1 MFKFGIY
8 TNFDKDKSLLNTRKV
23 IGALNEMGCEV
34 YLHRELSAHLEETYR
49 PGIENVDFLFV
60 LGGDGTILSAARKY
74 AGCGVK
80 IIGVNLGK
88 MGFLAEIQPEEVPLA
103 LEQIIK
109 GKYKVES
116 RMMLQAQSGSF
127 EETLIALNDFVI
139 SPRNIPRMVSLEL
152 NINGVF
158 AEKYYCD
165 GMIIS
170 SPTGSTGYT
179 ISAGGPIIA
188 PSVNC
193 ILVTPVCAHTLN
205 ARSIVLNE
213 NDEVKI
219 KLLSHDILAYVTAD
233 GQQSK
238 RLAGDV
244 NVVIKKSDAVARFVR
259 LKDGNFFELLKVKL
273 AQWQTDDRE

>member
-1 MFKFGIY
+1 MFNFGIY
-8 TNFDKDKSLLNTRKV
+8 TNFDKDKSLVNTRKIV
-23 IGALNEMGCEV
+23 GVLKQAGCGV
-34 YLHRELSAHLEETYR
+34 YLDSDLYACMGEGCSE
-49 PGIENVDFLFV
+49 GIEHSDYLFV

-74 AGCGVK
+74 AKHGIK
-80 IIGVNLGK
+80 IIGVNLGR
-88 MGFLAEIQPEEVPLA
+88 MGFLAEIAPDEVKWA
-103 LEQIIK
+103 LERIMS
-109 GKYKVES
+109 GKYSVET
-116 RMMLQAQSGSF
+116 RMMLQAESGSF
-127 EETLIALNDFVI
+127 GETLLALNDFVV

-152 NINGVF
+152 KINGTF

-213 NDEVKI
+213 NDVVEVA
-219 KLLSHDILAYVTAD
+219 LVSSDIEAYVTSD
-233 GQQSK
+233 GQYSK
-238 RLAGDV
+238 KLEDKTKV
-244 NVVIKKSDAVARFVR
+244 IIKKSDRFAHFVR
-259 LKDGNFFELLKVKL
+259 LKEGNFFELLKEKL
-273 AQWQTDDRE
+273 AQWQTDDQG

>member
-23 IGALNEMGCEV
+23 IGALNELGREI
-34 YLHRELSAHLEETYR
+34 YLDRELSAHLEGSYR
-49 PGIENVDFLFV
+49 PGIEETDFLFV

-74 AGCGVK
+74 AGCGTK
-80 IIGVNLGK
+80 IIGVNLGR
-88 MGFLAEIQPEEVPLA
+88 MGFLAEIEPEEVPWA
-103 LEQIIK
+103 LKRITN
-109 GKYKVES
+109 GKYNVES
-116 RMMLQAQSGSF
+116 RMMLQATSESY
-127 EETLIALNDFVI
+127 EETLIALNDFVL
-139 SPRNIPRMVSLEL
+139 SPRNVPRMVSLEL
-152 NINGVF
+152 RINGTF

-213 NDEVKI
+213 NDEVEI
-219 KLLSHDILAYVTAD
+219 RVLSSDFQVFVTSD
-233 GQQSK
+233 GQHSK
-238 RLAGDV
+238 RLGCNASV
-244 NVVIKKSDAVARFVR
+244 AIKKSDSFARFVR

>member
-23 IGALNEMGCEV
+23 IGALNELGMEI
-34 YLHRELSAHLEETYR
+34 YLDHELSAHLGGLYHTGLEKT
-49 PGIENVDFLFV
+49 DFLFV

-74 AGCGVK
+74 AGCGTK
-80 IIGVNLGK
+80 IIGVNLGR
-88 MGFLAEIQPEEVPLA
+88 MGFLAEIDPEELPWA
-103 LEQIIK
+103 LKQIED
-109 GKYKVES
+109 GKYNVES
-116 RMMLQAQSGSF
+116 RMMLQASSESF
-127 EETLIALNDFVI
+127 EETLTALNDFVV
-139 SPRNIPRMVSLEL
+139 SPRNVPRMVSLEL
-152 NINGVF
+152 KINGAF

-213 NDEVKI
+213 DDVVEVKV
-219 KLLSHDILAYVTAD
+219 LSRDFQVFATSD
-233 GQQSK
+233 GQHSK
-238 RLAGDV
+238 RLGGDATV
-244 NVVIKKSDAVARFVR
+244 LIKKSDAVAQFVR
-259 LKDGNFFELLKVKL
+259 LKEGNFFELLKVKL

>member
-8 TNFDKDKSLLNTRKV
+8 TNFEKDKSLSNTRKV
-23 IGALNEMGCEV
+23 ISELKKAGCEIFLDSDLYACV
-34 YLHRELSAHLEETYR
+34 KEECNL
-49 PGIENVDFLFV
+49 GIDQSDYLFV

-74 AGCGVK
+74 AKYGIK
-80 IIGVNLGK
+80 IIGVNLGR
-88 MGFLAEIQPEEVPLA
+88 MGFLAEIAPDEVMWA
-103 LEQIIK
+103 LERITA
-109 GKYKVES
+109 GKYSVET
-116 RMMLQAQSGSF
+116 RMMLQANGSF
-127 EETLIALNDFVI
+127 SETLLALNDFVV

-152 NINGVF
+152 KINGSF

-213 NDEVKI
+213 NDVVEVA
-219 KLLSHDILAYVTAD
+219 LVSSDLDAFVTAD
-233 GQQSK
+233 GQFSK
-238 RLAGDV
+238 KLENGTK
-244 NVVIKKSDAVARFVR
+244 VVIKKSDRYAHFVR
-259 LKDGNFFELLKVKL
+259 LKEGNFFELLKEKL
-273 AQWQTDDRE
+273 AQWQTDDRG

>member
-8 TNFDKDKSLLNTRKV
+8 TNFDKDKSLINTRKV
-23 IGALNEMGCEV
+23 IGALNELGREI
-34 YLHRELSAHLEETYR
+34 YLDRELSAHLGGLYR
-49 PGIENVDFLFV
+49 PGIEQTDFVFV
-60 LGGDGTILSAARKY
+60 LGGDGTILSAARRY
-74 AGCGVK
+74 AGCGTK

-88 MGFLAEIQPEEVPLA
+88 MGFLAEIEPDEVSWA
-103 LEQIIK
+103 LEQIVA
-109 GKYKVES
+109 GKYNVES
-116 RMMLQAQSGSF
+116 RMMLQAESGSF
-127 EETLIALNDFVI
+127 EETLIALNDFVV
-139 SPRNIPRMVSLEL
+139 SPRNVPRMVSLEL
-152 NINGVF
+152 NINGAF

-213 NDEVKI
+213 NDEVEV
-219 KLLSHDILAYVTAD
+219 KLMSRDIQAFVTAD
-233 GQQSK
+233 GQHSK
-238 RLAGDV
+238 RLGGDAT
-244 NVVIKKSDAVARFVR
+244 VVIKKSGAVARFVR
-259 LKDGNFFELLKVKL
+259 LKDGNFFELLKIKL